1 MKLMTLTG
9 ALPPPSPEPPPPRST
24 AGRMARALILLLSTA
39 ALVITGL
46 LALQWSRGGPS
57 SMAPA
62 DRFEVP
68 GDPERLASMAAALE
82 KEVSKLEAANKKQR
96 QRITT
101 LIPRGTY
108 LVIDTGANK
117 LFLMQDDQVV
127 REAVVSTGSGV
138 RLQDPDKPR
147 SWIFDTPRGEF
158 QVIRKVNEPVWTKPD
173 WAFVETGEDMPR
185 SFNDRVEEGVLGDY
199 ALDLGDGYLIHG
211 TLFERALGLHVTH
224 GCVRMG
230 AKDLEEVFK
239 RVKIGTK
246 VFIV

>member
-1 MKLMTLTG
+1 
-9 ALPPPSPEPPPPRST
+9 
-24 AGRMARALILLLSTA
+24 
-39 ALVITGL
+39 
-46 LALQWSRGGPS
+46 
-57 SMAPA
+57 MAPA

-147 SWIFDTPRGEF
+147 
-158 QVIRKVNEPVWTKPD
+158 
-173 WAFVETGEDMPR
+173 
-185 SFNDRVEEGVLGDY
+185 
-199 ALDLGDGYLIHG
+199 
-211 TLFERALGLHVTH
+211 
-224 GCVRMG
+224 
-230 AKDLEEVFK
+230 
-239 RVKIGTK
+239 
-246 VFIV
+246 